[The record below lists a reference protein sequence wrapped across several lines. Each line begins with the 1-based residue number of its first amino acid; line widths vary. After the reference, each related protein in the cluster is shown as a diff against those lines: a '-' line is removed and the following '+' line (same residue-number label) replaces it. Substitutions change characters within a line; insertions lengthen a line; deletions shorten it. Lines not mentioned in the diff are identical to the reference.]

1 MAQFPQRMIALWSG
15 LPRGRRL
22 LLAGAGGL
30 LLVTLYFMYSWSSSV
45 SYAPLYSGL
54 DTTDSA
60 AIVEELRTRGV
71 SYRLSGGGA
80 TIEVPEPQVDE
91 LRLDFAAQGLPQ
103 GGATGFELFNGNSFT
118 ATDFVQRLNFQ
129 RGLQGELER
138 TIETFGAVEHA
149 RVHIVLPEQSLFIR
163 DERPAT
169 ASVVLS
175 LKAGQRLAPNE
186 VEGIARLIAGAV
198 EGLDQQ
204 QVSIIDTSGSVIY
217 DGRTAAQPDG
227 LVAQPGSVL
236 ELQHQYEQ
244 TLQLSVQQVL
254 DRTLGAGQS
263 AVTVRAQLNM
273 DRVETQTEA
282 YTPGET
288 DTGVPRSSTSVT
300 ESYDANGAAAGGV
313 VPGAVANVPGADT
326 SLAENATGGSDG
338 GTTYARN
345 ETTTNFEVGRTVTT
359 TVQAPGSVERL
370 SVSLMLDETIPA
382 EQVESLQQA
391 VAAAAGI
398 DSERGDT
405 IAVTRV
411 AFDRTLADEAEAA
424 FQAEAQ
430 SQQLFSYVRLALPV
444 LALIA
449 GFVFFKLL
457 TRSVNQRGYRVL
469 TPEGVASGSGRLL
482 PGDAYE
488 ALDGPMRTRAL
499 PAPKDN
505 RSEVEQA
512 VSGFAIQRPTAVAS
526 VVQSWLKDE

>member
-1 MAQFPQRMIALWSG
+1 MLV
-15 LPRGRRL
+15 
-22 LLAGAGGL
+22 GAGGL
-30 LLVTLYFMYSWSSSV
+30 LLATLFMLYSWSSSV
-45 SYAPLYSGL
+45 SYATLFSGL
-54 DTTDSA
+54 ESTDSA
-60 AIVEELRTRGV
+60 AIVEDLRSRGV
-71 SYRLSGGGA
+71 AYRLAGGGTA
-80 TIEVPEPQVDE
+80 IEVAEGQVDE
-91 LRLDFAAQGLPQ
+91 LRLDFAARGLPQ

-169 ASVVLS
+169 ASVVLQ

-186 VEGIARLIAGAV
+186 VEGISRLIAGAV
-198 EGLDQQ
+198 EGLDQKE
-204 QVSIIDTSGSVIY
+204 VSIIDTSGAVIY
-217 DGRTAAQPDG
+217 DGRAAAEADG

-236 ELQHQYEQ
+236 ELQHTYEQ
-244 TLQLSVQQVL
+244 TLEHSVQQVL

-263 AVTVRAQLNM
+263 AVTVRAALNM
-273 DRVETQTEA
+273 DRVETQTES
-282 YTPGET
+282 YTPG
-288 DTGVPRSSTSVT
+288 DTENGVPRSSTSVT
-300 ESYDANGAAAGGV
+300 ESYDANGAAAAGV

-326 SLAENATGGSDG
+326 SLAETATGDDG

-359 TVQAPGSVERL
+359 TVQAPGAVERL
-370 SVSLMLDETIPA
+370 SVSLMLDESIPA

-398 DSERGDT
+398 DAERGDT

-411 AFDRTLADEAEAA
+411 AFDRTLITDAEAA

-430 SQQLFSYVRLALPV
+430 SQQLLSYVRLALPV
-444 LALIA
+444 LALIL
-449 GFVFFKLL
+449 GFVFFRLL
-457 TRSVNQRGYRVL
+457 TRSVTNRGYRVL
-469 TPEGVASGSGRLL
+469 SADGLGGGGRRLL
-482 PGDAYE
+482 ADGGYD
-488 ALDGPMRTRAL
+488 ALDGPALRQRAL
-499 PAPKDN
+499 PAPPADN

-512 VSGFAIQRPTAVAS
+512 VAGFATQRPTAVAS